1 MLYIFYDDKKQ
12 GGFKTTNG
20 EKLFVFGLQ
29 HKMQLYV
36 KFLFK
41 CLCSVNHLYVCKN
54 IKVMSLTMTGL
65 SNNSSSQSSS
75 ESWSILINNPPA
87 TPNHHKYSSHSHF
100 LPCIQNRYGIK
111 QWAKQKRNNHKRF
124 FNRTGNTK
132 FYE

>member
-1 MLYIFYDDKKQ
+1 MMTRK
-12 GGFKTTNG
+12 GGFKTANG
-20 EKLFVFGLQ
+20 EKIVVFGLQ

-87 TPNHHKYSSHSHF
+87 AATQNHHKYSSHSPSY
-100 LPCIQNRYGIK
+100 LASKIDMG
-111 QWAKQKRNNHKRF
+111 
-124 FNRTGNTK
+124 
-132 FYE
+132 

>member
-87 TPNHHKYSSHSHF
+87 TPNHHKYSSHSPSY
-100 LPCIQNRYGIK
+100 LASKIDMG
-111 QWAKQKRNNHKRF
+111 
-124 FNRTGNTK
+124 
-132 FYE
+132 